1 MSPIVE
7 IECIPWYAHHMKA
20 IKQTSDFAAWMKGLK
35 DRQAVVRIRI
45 RIRIRLARLAM
56 GNPGQIR
63 NLKSGVTELKIDFGP
78 G

>member
-35 DRQAVVRIRI
+35 DRQTVA

>member
-1 MSPIVE
+1 VSPIVE

-35 DRQAVVRIRI
+35 DRQAVA

>member
-1 MSPIVE
+1 
-7 IECIPWYAHHMKA
+7 MKA

-35 DRQAVVRIRI
+35 DRQAVA

>member
-1 MSPIVE
+1 
-7 IECIPWYAHHMKA
+7 MKA

-35 DRQAVVRIRI
+35 DRQAVARI

>member
-35 DRQAVVRIRI
+35 DRQAVA